1 LRGAALLPF
10 TRMSRPYYT
19 NEYPTQ
25 LRRLIPDLVRA
36 RELWFDLVWKD
47 VRIRYR
53 YAALGLLWAVLEP
66 LFMML
71 VLTFVISVVFELQP
85 GRRPD
90 GVGPGF
96 DAVFIL
102 SGLLAWQFL
111 AAALTSSA
119 RSLIDGENLVTKVNF
134 PREVLPLAA
143 IGSACVNLIIGA
155 VLLSAVYLVTIGLPP
170 ASAGWAVALIGVEVM
185 LAAGLGLLVATL
197 NLAFRDVGY
206 ITNAALLFGFYA
218 TPVFYSPEFVQNA
231 LAARD
236 LEWLYPVYFVNP
248 MAGLITGLRQ
258 ALFYQQTPD
267 VSLVAWPVFCAIALF
282 ATGLIV
288 FRRRA
293 GTLSDQ
299 V

>member
-1 LRGAALLPF
+1 
-10 TRMSRPYYT
+10 MSRPFYT

-25 LRRLIPDLVRA
+25 LRRLLPDLVRA
-36 RELWFDLVWKD
+36 RELLFDLVWKD

-71 VLTFVISVVFELQP
+71 VLTFVISVVFQLQP
-85 GRRPD
+85 GRRPE
-90 GVGPGF
+90 GAGPGF
-96 DAVFIL
+96 DALFIL
-102 SGLLAWQFL
+102 SGLLMWQFL
-111 AAALTSSA
+111 SAALTSSA

-143 IGSACVNLIIGA
+143 IGSACVNLAIGTA
-155 VLLSAVYLVTIGLPP
+155 LLSVVYAFMIGLPP
-170 ASAGWAVALIGVEVM
+170 ASAGWAVALILVEMM
-185 LAAGLGLLVATL
+185 LVVGLGLLVSTL

-206 ITNAALLFGFYA
+206 ITNALLLFGFYA
-218 TPVFYSPEFVQNA
+218 TPVFYSPDFVKNA
-231 LAARD
+231 LAARELD
-236 LEWLYPVYFVNP
+236 WLYQVYFVNP

-258 ALFYQQTPD
+258 ALFYGKTPD
-267 VSLVAWPVFCAIALF
+267 IGLVAWPAICSIAIL
-282 ATGLIV
+282 AVGLIV

-293 GTLSDQ
+293 GTLADQ

>member
-1 LRGAALLPF
+1 MSKPF
-10 TRMSRPYYT
+10 YT

-25 LRRLIPDLVRA
+25 LRRLIPDLLRG
-36 RELWFDLVWKD
+36 RELLFDLVWKD

-53 YAALGLLWAVLEP
+53 YAMLGLMWAVIEP

-71 VLTFVISVVFELQP
+71 VLTFVISVVFQIQP
-85 GRRPD
+85 GRRPENA
-90 GVGPGF
+90 GPGF

-102 SGLLAWQFL
+102 AGLLTWQFL

-143 IGSACVNLIIGA
+143 IGSACVNLVIGL
-155 VLLSAVYLVTIGLPP
+155 VLLSVLHLAFVGMPP
-170 ASAGWAVALIGVEVM
+170 ATAGWAAALVLVVVL
-185 LAAGLGLLVATL
+185 LAAGLGLLISTL

-218 TPVFYSPEFVQNA
+218 TPVFYSPSMVENA

-236 LEWLYPVYFVNP
+236 LDWLYPIYFANP
-248 MAGLITGLRQ
+248 MAGTITAIRD
-258 ALFYQQTPD
+258 ALFYGQTPSA
-267 VSLVAWPVFCAIALF
+267 SLIAWPIACAAGSF
-282 ATGLIV
+282 AAGLIV

-293 GTLSDQ
+293 GTLADQ

>member
-1 LRGAALLPF
+1 
-10 TRMSRPYYT
+10 MSRPFYT

-25 LRRLIPDLVRA
+25 LRRLLPDLVRA
-36 RELWFDLVWKD
+36 RELLFDLVWKD

-71 VLTFVISVVFELQP
+71 VLTFVISVVFQLQP
-85 GRRPD
+85 GRRPE
-90 GVGPGF
+90 GAGPGF
-96 DAVFIL
+96 DALFIL
-102 SGLLAWQFL
+102 SGLLMWQFL
-111 AAALTSSA
+111 SAALTSSA

-143 IGSACVNLIIGA
+143 IGSACVNLAIGTA
-155 VLLSAVYLVTIGLPP
+155 LLSVVYAFMIGLPP
-170 ASAGWAVALIGVEVM
+170 ASAGWAVALILVEMM
-185 LAAGLGLLVATL
+185 LVVGLGLLVSTL

-206 ITNAALLFGFYA
+206 ITNALLLFGFYA
-218 TPVFYSPEFVQNA
+218 TPVFYSPDFVKNA
-231 LAARD
+231 LAARELD
-236 LEWLYPVYFVNP
+236 WLYQVYFVNP

-258 ALFYQQTPD
+258 ALFYGKTPD
-267 VSLVAWPVFCAIALF
+267 IGLVAWPAICSITILA
-282 ATGLIV
+282 AGLIV

-293 GTLSDQ
+293 GTLADQ

>member
-1 LRGAALLPF
+1 MNRPF
-10 TRMSRPYYT
+10 YT
-19 NEYPTQ
+19 NEFPTQ

-36 RELWFDLVWKD
+36 RELLFDLVWKD

-71 VLTFVISVVFELQP
+71 VLTFVISVVFQLQP

-90 GVGPGF
+90 NAGPAF
-96 DAVFIL
+96 DALFIL
-102 SGLLAWQFL
+102 SGLLMWQFL
-111 AAALTSSA
+111 SAALTSSA

-143 IGSACVNLIIGA
+143 IGSACVNLVIGA
-155 VLLSAVYLVTIGLPP
+155 VLLSVVYAVVLGLPP
-170 ASAGWAVALIGVEVM
+170 PSVAWAPVLVAIELM
-185 LAAGLGLLVATL
+185 LAAGLGLLISTL

-218 TPVFYSPEFVQNA
+218 TPVFYSPEFVQKA
-231 LAARD
+231 LAARELD
-236 LEWLYPVYFVNP
+236 WLYPIYFANP
-248 MAGLITGLRQ
+248 MAGLITALRQ
-258 ALFYQQTPD
+258 ALFYGQAPHPG
-267 VSLVAWPVFCAIALF
+267 LIAWPAVCAVILL

-293 GTLSDQ
+293 GTLADQ

>member
-1 LRGAALLPF
+1 
-10 TRMSRPYYT
+10 MSRPFYT

-25 LRRLIPDLVRA
+25 LRRLLPDLVRA
-36 RELWFDLVWKD
+36 RELLFDLVWKD

-71 VLTFVISVVFELQP
+71 VLTFVISVVFQLQP
-85 GRRPD
+85 GRRPE
-90 GVGPGF
+90 GAGPGF
-96 DAVFIL
+96 DALFIL
-102 SGLLAWQFL
+102 SGLLMWQFL
-111 AAALTSSA
+111 SAALTSSA

-143 IGSACVNLIIGA
+143 IGSACVNLAIGTA
-155 VLLSAVYLVTIGLPP
+155 LLSVVYAFVIGLPP
-170 ASAGWAVALIGVEVM
+170 ASAGWAVALILVEMM
-185 LAAGLGLLVATL
+185 LVVGLGLLVSTL

-206 ITNAALLFGFYA
+206 ITNALLLFGFYA
-218 TPVFYSPEFVQNA
+218 TPVFYSPDFVKNA
-231 LAARD
+231 LAARELD
-236 LEWLYPVYFVNP
+236 WLYQVYFVNP

-258 ALFYQQTPD
+258 ALFYGKTPD
-267 VSLVAWPVFCAIALF
+267 IGLVAWPAICSIAIL
-282 ATGLIV
+282 AVGLIV

-293 GTLSDQ
+293 GTLADQ

>member
-1 LRGAALLPF
+1 
-10 TRMSRPYYT
+10 MSRPFYT

-25 LRRLIPDLVRA
+25 LRRLLPDLVRA
-36 RELWFDLVWKD
+36 RELLFDLVWKD

-71 VLTFVISVVFELQP
+71 VLTFVISVVFQLQP
-85 GRRPD
+85 GRRPE
-90 GVGPGF
+90 GAGPGF
-96 DAVFIL
+96 DALFIL
-102 SGLLAWQFL
+102 SGLLMWQFL
-111 AAALTSSA
+111 SAALTSSA

-143 IGSACVNLIIGA
+143 IGSACVNLIIGGLLLTVVYA
-155 VLLSAVYLVTIGLPP
+155 VVIGLPP
-170 ASAGWAVALIGVEVM
+170 ASAGWAAVLIGIEIT
-185 LAAGLGLLVATL
+185 LAAGLGLLISTL

-206 ITNAALLFGFYA
+206 ITNALLLFGFYA
-218 TPVFYSPEFVQNA
+218 TPVFYSPDFVQKA
-231 LAARD
+231 LVARELD
-236 LEWLYPVYFVNP
+236 WLYPVYFANP

-258 ALFYQQTPD
+258 ALFYGQAPD
-267 VSLVAWPVFCAIALF
+267 PGLIAWPAICAIAML
-282 ATGLIV
+282 AAGLIV

-293 GTLSDQ
+293 GTLADQ